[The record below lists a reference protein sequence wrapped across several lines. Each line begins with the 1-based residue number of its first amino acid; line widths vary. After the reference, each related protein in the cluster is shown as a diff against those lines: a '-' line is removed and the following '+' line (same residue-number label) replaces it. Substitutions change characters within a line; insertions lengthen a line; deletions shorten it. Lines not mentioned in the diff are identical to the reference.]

1 MQFFGQKLA
10 FKKFAVRKNI
20 HTFAVPKRKQTVNV
34 SLAQL
39 VEHDTLNVG
48 VQGSRP
54 WRDTKRG

>member
-48 VQGSRP
+48 V
-54 WRDTKRG
+54 